1 MTSHVADGAG
11 DGGSEEPPHVLDV
24 ARFRRLNSLI
34 HRENVDVDE
43 LLHLVEQDYHVNL
56 MLDPLLSFVIAC
68 KKPKLACRLIDK
80 ISSND
85 MLTASNYDGDTA
97 LHVAAAM
104 GYKAVASELIRR
116 VPDLV
121 HVRNRKQEIPLHKA
135 ALYGLQDMFWLLVS
149 KESSPDARREDGAT
163 MLHCAI
169 MGNAPELALQIA
181 RSYPGQITK
190 VDQHGVTSLDLMLT
204 IPELFRSQTPLDFY
218 ESFLYVIFTSVVPS
232 EEGCGK
238 TNDKDAEEEA
248 RSSNDIV
255 SDARRDYESL
265 ERSRGI
271 RSRFPPHYDTLLDL
285 LELICILAGW
295 IVFHLLKH
303 SRWSLFHILKQYL
316 ILTVYPPM
324 KPLNEL
330 KRRHQAAL
338 QLIECCAQPINFDLF
353 GLIHKPVGVRP
364 NNNEENRLGG
374 IVDSASPSHE
384 TPVSPESERV
394 TRETP
399 VSRKS
404 ETATPLIK
412 AAEIGLH
419 EFVGKILQVC
429 PQSATYLDAKGR
441 NVLQVAVMY
450 RRKEIVK
457 IIRNMRTILPSW
469 LFSRIDPETGN
480 TILHLASDGSPDVAK
495 EEQDAPDAMQ
505 LHYDLVWFEM
515 VQSIIPKELVH
526 SRNTKGKTARELF
539 TSNHKQMRK
548 SCKKQLVGIAKTCT
562 SAVAA
567 VVFAMSSSFSHTD
580 DPKTGDSRMFKA
592 LSYTYVIGLSFAATS
607 LFLLL
612 SLVKSS
618 YKEQEFRHAIPAM
631 FNLAAFTYN
640 LALGALLL
648 AFTFNT
654 FLQVYGVE
662 GANEKQAITFMLEII
677 VWPVFTC
684 LLLFFLRSI

>member
-218 ESFLYVIFTSVVPS
+218 ESFLYVMVPS

>member
-303 SRWSLFHILKQYL
+303 SRWSLFHILKQF
-316 ILTVYPPM
+316 YPPM

>member
-1 MTSHVADGAG
+1 MPAADAGAGSGTKVEKQPSVSGKSQPADGAG
-11 DGGSEEPPHVLDV
+11 DGGSEEPPHALDV

-85 MLTASNYDGDTA
+85 MLTASNYDGYTA

-135 ALYGLQDMFWLLVS
+135 ALYGLQDMFWLLVEKS
-149 KESSPDARREDGAT
+149 SSPEARREDGAT

-218 ESFLYVIFTSVVPS
+218 ESFLYVMVPS

-285 LELICILAGW
+285 LELICILA
-295 IVFHLLKH
+295 
-303 SRWSLFHILKQYL
+303 RWSLFHLLKL
-316 ILTVYPPM
+316 FYPTM
-324 KPLNEL
+324 KRLKEL

-364 NNNEENRLGG
+364 NYNEEYHSGG
-374 IVDSASPSHE
+374 FWEEPGYLPHE
-384 TPVSPESERV
+384 TPVSPESER
-394 TRETP
+394 
-399 VSRKS
+399 
-404 ETATPLIK
+404 ATPLIK

-429 PQSATYLDAKGR
+429 PQSATYLDAKSR
-441 NVLQVAVMY
+441 NVLQVAVKY
-450 RRKEIVK
+450 RREEIVK
-457 IIRNMRTILPSW
+457 IIRDMRTILPSW
-469 LFSRIDPETGN
+469 LFSRIRTKTGN
-480 TILHLASDGSPDVAK
+480 TILHLASRGSPDVAK
-495 EEQDAPDAMQ
+495 DEKDEPDAMQ

-526 SRNTKGKTARELF
+526 SRNKQGKTAQELF

-548 SCKKQLVGIAKTCT
+548 SCKKQLVGIARTCT

-567 VVFAMSSSFSHTD
+567 VVFAMSSSFSHID
-580 DPKTGDSRMFKA
+580 DPKTGDSPMFKA

-612 SLVKSS
+612 SLVNSS
-618 YKEQEFRHAIPAM
+618 YKEQQFRRAIPTK
-631 FNLAAFTYN
+631 FFLARLTYN
-640 LALGALLL
+640 MALGTLLL

-654 FLQVYGVE
+654 FLQIYGVE
-662 GANEKQAITFMLEII
+662 GAEEKQEITFMLEII
-677 VWPVFTC
+677 VCPVLTC
-684 LLLFFLRSI
+684 LLLFFPDAVFGAFRRFI